1 MIYKKK
7 LNWIFFINYIMDYK
21 DVELNNKMIRVY
33 KNGNVHLSRTGQYS
47 HLFTDEPSGT
57 KEYNKTTKSYYIR
70 ISINNKK
77 YFIHRIVAW
86 VYLGLDIKNTKLQI
100 DHNNH
105 DTEDNSVEN
114 LKVCTQSQ
122 NMQNGKNTKGY
133 CWNKQHKK
141 YQAYIKINRKPI
153 FGGYFNTEEEAHA
166 RYLELKA
173 EHHDYYRDVICS
185 H

>member
-7 LNWIFFINYIMDYK
+7 LNLIFFINYIMDYK

-33 KNGNVHLSRTGQYS
+33 KNGNVHLSRKGQYS
-47 HLFTDEPSGT
+47 HLFTDEPSGC
-57 KEYNKTTKSYYIR
+57 KQYCKTTKSYYIR
-70 ISINNKK
+70 IRINYKL
-77 YFIHRIVAW
+77 YLAHRIVAW
-86 VYLGLDIKNTKLQI
+86 VYLGLDIKNKKLQI

-114 LKVCTQSQ
+114 LKVCTDSQ

-133 CWNKQHKK
+133 WWNKEKQK
-141 YQAYIKINRKPI
+141 YQVEIQKNKKKIY
-153 FGGYFNTEEEAHA
+153 GGLFNTEEEAHA

-185 H
+185 R

>member
-1 MIYKKK
+1 
-7 LNWIFFINYIMDYK
+7 MDYK
-21 DVELNNKMIRVY
+21 DVELNKKMIRVY
-33 KNGNVHLSRTGQYS
+33 KNGNVHLSRRGQYS

-57 KEYNKTTKSYYIR
+57 KVYKKATKSYYIR
-70 ISINNKK
+70 ILINYKK
-77 YFIHRIVAW
+77 YYIHRIVAW
-86 VYLGLDIKNTKLQI
+86 VYLGLDIKNKKLQI

-114 LKVCTQSQ
+114 LDICSNSQ
-122 NMQNGKNTKGY
+122 NQQNGKNTKGY
-133 CWNKQHKK
+133 YWNKEKQK
-141 YQAYIKINRKPI
+141 YKAYITINKKTI

-185 H
+185 R

>member
-1 MIYKKK
+1 
-7 LNWIFFINYIMDYK
+7 MDYK

-47 HLFTDEPSGT
+47 HLFTDKPSGS
-57 KEYNKTTKSYYIR
+57 KNYNKTTKSYYIR
-70 ISINNKK
+70 IEINYKK
-77 YFIHRIVAW
+77 YYAHRIIAW
-86 VYLGLDIKNTKLQI
+86 VYLGLDITNTKLQI

-114 LKVCTQSQ
+114 LEVCNDSQ
-122 NMQNGKNTKGY
+122 NMQNRSNTKGY
-133 CWNKQHKK
+133 YWIKKRQK
-141 YQAYIKINRKPI
+141 YQVGIMINKKHI
-153 FGGYFNTEEEAHA
+153 FGGYFNTEEEARA

-185 H
+185 R